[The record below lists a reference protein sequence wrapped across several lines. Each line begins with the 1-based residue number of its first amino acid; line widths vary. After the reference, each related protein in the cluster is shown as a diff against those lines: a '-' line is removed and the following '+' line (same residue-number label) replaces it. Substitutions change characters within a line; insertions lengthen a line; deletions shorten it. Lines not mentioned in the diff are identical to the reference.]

1 MKVHERLC
9 NVRMLP
15 RPCQISKRSE
25 KNPADSRGKSF
36 AMVTSLKHD
45 ERGGRQHLGE
55 ALDVGEVLL
64 LSRKYV
70 NDLIKRE

>member
-1 MKVHERLC
+1 
-9 NVRMLP
+9 
-15 RPCQISKRSE
+15 
-25 KNPADSRGKSF
+25 
-36 AMVTSLKHD
+36 MVTSLKHG

-64 LSRKYV
+64 LSGKYV